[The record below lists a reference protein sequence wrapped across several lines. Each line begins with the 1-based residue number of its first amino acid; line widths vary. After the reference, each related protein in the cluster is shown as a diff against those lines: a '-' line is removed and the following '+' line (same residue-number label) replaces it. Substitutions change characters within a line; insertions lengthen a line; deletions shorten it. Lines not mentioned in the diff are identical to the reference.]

1 MFDVHQLTC
10 TGGTDICSLFAGMCS
25 ALPVFRGEI
34 QCRLLGM
41 AVEAFTPTGTAA
53 GADEPGELV
62 CLKPFPCMPAGF
74 WPLAGYGSAEA
85 VDAASKRYQDAYF
98 SEFEGV
104 WCEYCCSLRDAAAE
118 LTGDRPRRPHRDHA
132 LAGRERGWTDHAGSE
147 RRRSVRDPSYSDM
160 RALSPPFPVR
170 LALDVDRNAQWTR
183 PSGILE
189 GCASGQLRYTT

>member
-1 MFDVHQLTC
+1 MHQLTC

-41 AVEAFTPTGTAA
+41 AVEAFTPTGAAA

-98 SEFEGV
+98 SEFKGV
-104 WCEYCCSLRDAAAE
+104 WCECSCSSRDAAAE
-118 LTGDRPRRPHRDHA
+118 LTGGRPRRPHHYHA
-132 LAGRERGWTDHAGSE
+132 LAGREWRWTDHARSE
-147 RRRSVRDPSYSDM
+147 RRRPVRDLPALWICARSHLPSP
-160 RALSPPFPVR
+160 RASPWMSAVTLVGHAHQESWR
-170 LALDVDRNAQWTR
+170 GALRV
-183 PSGILE
+183 S
-189 GCASGQLRYTT
+189 